1 MNTSNDIFSLPRF
14 VAFAKKEFTEQR
26 RQLLLQLGTLLGAIT
41 FTGLAMCYGVYQSEW
56 ARAATLQCDPM
67 AFSLTNGV
75 LERNWVR
82 LWFVLAAVF
91 YGSLAAW
98 NMDNKAKRIARIM
111 SPASQQEKFIFG
123 AILVTVIMPLLTFLT
138 LEVYELIRY
147 VTFRYVVDTPCSDYV
162 QFMNIP
168 AMIVNDVKIGGF
180 LLGLFCFNSIFVLG
194 SCIWHNK
201 AMIKTIVAILAVYF
215 VLMSSAVLVG
225 VSSNFFI
232 KVTTSVDIVT
242 GTIGVIN
249 WVIAYYIF
257 TRAEVVGRVINKK

>member
-14 VAFAKKEFTEQR
+14 VAFAKKELIENR

-41 FTGLAMCYGVYQSEW
+41 FTGLAMCYGIYVSEW
-56 ARAATLQCDPM
+56 ARATTLQCDPM

-82 LWFVLAAVF
+82 LWFVAAVVL

-147 VTFRYVVDTPCSDYV
+147 ITFRYVVDTPCSDYV

-180 LLGLFCFNSIFVLG
+180 LLGLFCFNSIFALG

-232 KVTTSVDIVT
+232 EVTTSVDIVT

-249 WVIAYYIF
+249 WILAYYIF

>member
-1 MNTSNDIFSLPRF
+1 
-14 VAFAKKEFTEQR
+14 
-26 RQLLLQLGTLLGAIT
+26 
-41 FTGLAMCYGVYQSEW
+41 
-56 ARAATLQCDPM
+56 
-67 AFSLTNGV
+67 
-75 LERNWVR
+75 
-82 LWFVLAAVF
+82 
-91 YGSLAAW
+91 
-98 NMDNKAKRIARIM
+98 
-111 SPASQQEKFIFG
+111 
-123 AILVTVIMPLLTFLT
+123 
-138 LEVYELIRY
+138 
-147 VTFRYVVDTPCSDYV
+147 
-162 QFMNIP
+162 
-168 AMIVNDVKIGGF
+168 MIVNDVKIGGF

-249 WVIAYYIF
+249 WILAYYIF

>member
-67 AFSLTNGV
+67 AFSLANGV

-82 LWFVLAAVF
+82 LWFVFAAVL

-98 NMDNKAKRIARIM
+98 NMENKAKRIARIM
-111 SPASQQEKFIFG
+111 TPASQQEKFIFG
-123 AILVTVIMPLLTFLT
+123 AILTTLIMPLLSLLT
-138 LEVYELIRY
+138 LEVYEIIRY
-147 VTFRYVVDTPCSDYV
+147 VTFSYVIDTPCREYV

-180 LLGLFCFNSIFVLG
+180 LLGLFFFNSIFVLG

-201 AMIKTIVAILAVYF
+201 ALFKTLIAILAVYF
-215 VLMSSAVLVG
+215 LLISSAVLVG

-232 KVTTSVDIVT
+232 KATSSVDFIT
-242 GTIGVIN
+242 ATLGVIN
-249 WVIAYYIF
+249 WVLAYCIF
-257 TRAEVVGRVINKK
+257 TRAEVVGRFINKK